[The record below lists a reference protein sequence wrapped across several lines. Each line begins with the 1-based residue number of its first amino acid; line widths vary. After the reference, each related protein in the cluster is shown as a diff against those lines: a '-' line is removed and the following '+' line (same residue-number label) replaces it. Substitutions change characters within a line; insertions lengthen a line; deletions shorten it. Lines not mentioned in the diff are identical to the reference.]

1 MMFWNK
7 LNESHWP
14 KYVPERYYLAAEAL
28 LDEMEEQKVKP
39 LFWGGLSAIGDVEEE
54 LPPEDFE
61 PEQDD
66 KSKDADWN
74 AADEG
79 VPVEDVSEVESVSES
94 VTTSN
99 RRKRRGSQTPSA
111 DQPPTKRPRGG
122 SRSLLA
128 QKDYSKLTPA
138 EKAVVEIPENGMVS
152 WRHNGIRVKHVDP
165 SSTKNSQTIP
175 PTVMIWLC

>member
-7 LNESHWP
+7 LNEPHWP

-54 LPPEDFE
+54 LPPEDVE

-99 RRKRRGSQTPSA
+99 RRNVEALRLQALTNRQRNDHEVAVAHYWLKRTTPS
-111 DQPPTKRPRGG
+111 
-122 SRSLLA
+122 
-128 QKDYSKLTPA
+128 
-138 EKAVVEIPENGMVS
+138 
-152 WRHNGIRVKHVDP
+152 
-165 SSTKNSQTIP
+165 
-175 PTVMIWLC
+175 